1 MVSGDVLIHFAYNN
15 VYINVAKKKRKEQA
29 DICRTFFAINISTS
43 TVIEVH
49 VALHLEYSFVN
60 FPTTRCTLAM
70 LDHLSF
76 QLFISL

>member
-49 VALHLEYSFVN
+49 VA
-60 FPTTRCTLAM
+60 
-70 LDHLSF
+70 
-76 QLFISL
+76 